1 MIFQRGRYTTNQ
13 PVQFSVWLFWDHSG
27 LKSQLTFSKA
37 KPRMANPFAAS
48 KQRSSCGQWAAK
60 RWFRTLSLP
69 QERVISLEPYGFVQN
84 FRGTPPSID
93 VRFLVFPLLKSHLQ
107 IAIEMWGF
115 WVNIAGAMRGWRFGC
130 VKVSYVV
137 FFFHLEKSTHGT
149 GKTWH
154 TFLGNT

>member
-93 VRFLVFPLLKSHLQ
+93 VRFLVFPLLKSHLPDHYRNVGILGEHSRSHERLKIWVCQ
-107 IAIEMWGF
+107 GF
-115 WVNIAGAMRGWRFGC
+115 LRG
-130 VKVSYVV
+130 